1 MAPSPIITSIATQPT
16 FNMSSKPDAWILTLL
31 VLTFVFCV
39 GSAVVVVQRRRRSQ
53 TQQAESDVTEALVKT
68 PHSPT
73 LSSPLYPS
81 SGLPLPA
88 TSPSPRPLSQGSF
101 VSRLRW
107 MARLSRLSRD
117 VSTVSISSTCTPVQ
131 VQLEEVQTFE
141 DFVQPQVE
149 LQATPS
155 VCRSSSLT
163 SVSLESPVLVS
174 GEFRSSSP
182 FSPPSSP
189 SGPSI
194 ASTPSLA
201 SIASTPSIE
210 SSSWEPQT
218 PTLAPVVSPLYS
230 TKRLSFPFD
239 DAWTKEMCA
248 LDVYQVSVDTNASF
262 AKLELQVPSQRAS
275 VPLKK
280 SSLGPLGRTTV
291 TGIGRGWRLPV
302 DRPSSVMGIWHGG
315 PPGMGRGVGLRLR
328 DSCASQLSPSSYSST
343 SSEDLSIFDD
353 ADDES
358 GSMAA
363 SSSSRTIVAGA
374 SCDDE
379 LDADWDGS
387 EKRLSEL
394 LYALDDTAFS
404 LSSMNTGRSI
414 PKGEDMH
421 DDLDYDDSEG
431 DSAGDGSSDGDLE
444 HLEDVVVHL
453 TGRSRREA
461 FVYAI

>member
-1 MAPSPIITSIATQPT
+1 MVTSIATQST
-16 FNMSSKPDAWILTLL
+16 FNMSSKPDAWILTIL

-39 GSAVVVVQRRRRSQ
+39 GSALVVIQRRRRSQ
-53 TQQAESDVTEALVKT
+53 TQQTQAESDVTEALVKT
-68 PHSPT
+68 PRSLT
-73 LSSPLYPS
+73 LPSTLYAP

-88 TSPSPRPLSQGSF
+88 TSPSPRPLSQESFASGSLW
-101 VSRLRW
+101 R
-107 MARLSRLSRD
+107 ARLSRLSRD
-117 VSTVSISSTCTPVQ
+117 FSTMPFGRTCTPVQ
-131 VQLEEVQTFE
+131 VQVDEEVQTFE

-149 LQATPS
+149 LQTTLS

-163 SVSLESPVLVS
+163 SVSLESPVLARK
-174 GEFRSSSP
+174 EFRSSSPP

-189 SGPSI
+189 PSSSSSPSI

-210 SSSWEPQT
+210 STSWEPQT

-239 DAWTKEMCA
+239 DAWIKEMCA
-248 LDVYQVSVDTNASF
+248 LDVYQVSIDTNAAF
-262 AKLELQVPSQRAS
+262 TKLEHQVPSQRGSVSSMKAS
-275 VPLKK
+275 R
-280 SSLGPLGRTTV
+280 GPLGRTAV
-291 TGIGRGWRLPV
+291 TGIGRGWRLPA
-302 DRPSSVMGIWHGG
+302 DRPSSVMGIWRGG
-315 PPGMGRGVGLRLR
+315 QPGMGRGGGLRLR
-328 DSCASQLSPSSYSST
+328 DSCASQLSSSSCLPT

-358 GSMAA
+358 GSMAP

-379 LDADWDGS
+379 SDADWDGGS
-387 EKRLSEL
+387 KRLSEL
-394 LYALDDTAFS
+394 LCALDTAFS

-414 PKGEDMH
+414 PNG
-421 DDLDYDDSEG
+421 DLDYDDSEG
-431 DSAGDGSSDGDLE
+431 DSAGDGSSDSDLE

-453 TGRSRREA
+453 TGPSRREA